1 MAYTYRY
8 LTAAEQ
14 AEVKAQAVKKPT
26 AVAPD
31 ESLLRAWEA
40 DLAAHQALEAAA
52 TGEDKK
58 PHSDAIKAL
67 EAALTKNR

>member
-1 MAYTYRY
+1 MAYTFRY

-14 AEVKAQAVKKPT
+14 AQIKADAVKKP
-26 AVAPD
+26 ADVIPD

-40 DLAAHQALEAAA
+40 DLAAHQALEAAS
-52 TGEDKK
+52 TGDQKK
-58 PHSDAIKAL
+58 AHADAIKAL